1 MAKKWDWPL
10 KGLTAFKKTKAS
22 FLNDQLFGARGTNFR
37 PNGFHDGL
45 DFGSNDHT
53 GNPPNKIYGAHSG
66 KVIAVGYR
74 SGNEW
79 YVITKD
85 NAGIYVIYQEFASS
99 KSDIA
104 VSVGQT
110 VHIGT
115 FIGTRTGT
123 HLHIGINTK
132 KNPLDANAWT
142 MDGWVDPLETII
154 EDKLGSN
161 DDGTGGDDN
170 GDNESKGKDFV
181 MLNTYWRY

>member
-22 FLNDQLFGARGTNFR
+22 FANDQLFGARGTNFR

-45 DFGSNDHT
+45 DFGSIDHT
-53 GNPPNKIYGAHSG
+53 GNPPNKIYSVHAG
-66 KVIAVGYR
+66 KVIKIGYR
-74 SGNEW
+74 AGNEW
-79 YVITKD
+79 YVITKGND
-85 NAGIYVIYQEFASS
+85 NIYVIYQEFASS

-115 FIGTRTGT
+115 FIGTRTSN
-123 HLHIGINTK
+123 HLHLGINTK
-132 KNPLDANAWT
+132 KDPLVADAWSL
-142 MDGWVDPLETII
+142 DGWVDPLQTII
-154 EDKLGSN
+154 DDKLGNN
-161 DDGTGGDDN
+161 DDGTD
-170 GDNESKGKDFV
+170 GDNKGESKAKDFV